1 MPKRRDQHTNGIPRW
16 SAPWAAG
23 WSAMSD
29 LSRIETDPQNFH
41 RRGNASDRAGPV
53 RRARGI
59 GLAVSVLTAILV
71 ATVLL

>member
-1 MPKRRDQHTNGIPRW
+1 MRMRHDESTNGIPRW

-29 LSRIETDPQNFH
+29 ISRIETDSQNSH
-41 RRGNASDRAGPV
+41 GQSNASPRANPV

-59 GLAVSVLTAILV
+59 GLVVSVLAAVLV
-71 ATVLL
+71 ATILL

>member
-1 MPKRRDQHTNGIPRW
+1 MPSRHDENTGIPRW

-29 LSRIETDPQNFH
+29 ISRIENDPQNF
-41 RRGNASDRAGPV
+41 RGGEGNASPRANPV

-71 ATVLL
+71 ATILL

>member
-1 MPKRRDQHTNGIPRW
+1 MPSRHDENSNGIPRW

-29 LSRIETDPQNFH
+29 ISRIETDPQNF
-41 RRGNASDRAGPV
+41 RGQDNASPRANPV
-53 RRARGI
+53 QRARGI

-71 ATVLL
+71 ATVLF